1 MTQAHRDESNG
12 HHPTTAT
19 VADGSGP
26 AKKRRIGDVIGGFVA
41 GLYSVPE
48 GIGYAQLAGIN
59 PMYGIYAGM
68 APVALAAMFTGS
80 VLMMS
85 TFTSAIALTMSGVLT
100 NGGFS
105 TAEMP
110 QAVFTLSLLV
120 GVLMTVFGILG
131 LGKVVNFISNAVM
144 TGFVMGVAVLITV
157 GKFDD
162 IFGYKPSGISN
173 KVVQALDIVVHPG
186 DWDVTTT
193 LVGFGTIAAVFA
205 LKAVKPLERYALV
218 IVVFAGTFV
227 VWIFGIDTK
236 TIADIATIPSGL
248 DAIPIP
254 TSTADLPDLSMIA
267 ALAAGAFSITLVAL
281 AQGAGIRPAFPN
293 PDGSRSSASRDFLG
307 QGIGNIGG
315 ALFQA
320 APTGGS
326 LSRTAV
332 SADGGA
338 RSRMAGYVAAATVLV
353 LVVLLSA
360 VVSAIPSAVIG
371 GLLFVI
377 GVELVM
383 GRMPDARLAWR
394 AGRRSMLLFVV
405 TLALT
410 LTVPLQWAILC
421 GAVLSLLGYV
431 GSSAN
436 SRAVQAYG
444 RDDGG
449 WFLSDDV
456 PELIPSG
463 AVSVVRLSG
472 DDFFAEVPA
481 LVDELPL
488 PPPDGSARGVLVL
501 DLGNRQ
507 TFSSTTLKALQTYHL
522 DLSNAGQVLVLT
534 GVSDGL
540 REVLDRTGFL
550 AVIGPDNVLAHDP
563 HLGADR
569 DAGATRGH
577 QLLG

>member
-1 MTQAHRDESNG
+1 MTESD
-12 HHPTTAT
+12 HVPE
-19 VADGSGP
+19 ADTRADPSAS
-26 AKKRRIGDVIGGFVA
+26 AKKGRIGGVIGGFVA

-68 APVALAAMFTGS
+68 APVALAAVFTGS

-100 NGGFS
+100 DGGFS
-105 TAEMP
+105 AAELP

-120 GVLMTVFGILG
+120 GVLMTVLG
-131 LGKVVNFISNAVM
+131 LLGWGKVVNFVSNAVM
-144 TGFVMGVAVLITV
+144 TGFVMGVAILITV

-162 IFGYKPSGISN
+162 IFGYKPSGVSN
-173 KVVQALDIVVHPG
+173 KVVEALDILVHPG
-186 DWDVTTT
+186 DWNITTT
-193 LVGFGTIAAVFA
+193 IVGLSTIAAVFA
-205 LKAVKPLERYALV
+205 LKAVRPLERYALV

-227 VWIFGIDTK
+227 VWVFGIDTK

-254 TSTADLPDLSMIA
+254 TSTAELPDLSMIGG
-267 ALAAGAFSITLVAL
+267 LLAGAFSITLVAL

-293 PDGSRSSASRDFLG
+293 PDGSRSSSSRDFLG

-315 ALFQA
+315 SLFQA
-320 APTGGS
+320 APSGGS

-338 RSRMAGYVAAATVLV
+338 RTRMAGYVAAATVLI
-353 LVVLLSA
+353 LVVVLSS

-377 GVELVM
+377 GVELVK

-410 LTVPLQWAILC
+410 LTVPLQWGILI
-421 GAVLSLLGYV
+421 GAVLSLFAFV
-431 GSSAN
+431 GSSAK

-449 WFLSDDV
+449 WFLTDDV
-456 PELIPSG
+456 PATLPIG
-463 AVSVVRLSG
+463 DVTVVRLAG
-472 DDFFAEVPA
+472 DDFFAEVPT
-481 LVDELPL
+481 LIDELPA
-488 PPPDGSARGVLVL
+488 PPPHGDGRGVLVL

-507 TFSSTTLKALQTYHL
+507 TFSSTSLKALEKYHA
-522 DLSNAGQVLVLT
+522 DLSAADQSLVLT
-534 GVSDGL
+534 GASEGL
-540 REVLDRTGFL
+540 RETLERTGLL
-550 AVIGPDNVLAHDP
+550 AAIGPDNVLDHDP

-569 DAGATRGH
+569 DAGARRGRD
-577 QLLG
+577 LIGRA

>member
-1 MTQAHRDESNG
+1 MAAHEDESNESDSSESSKSTG
-12 HHPTTAT
+12 
-19 VADGSGP
+19 
-26 AKKRRIGDVIGGFVA
+26 RIGGLIGGFVA

-100 NGGFS
+100 DGGFS
-105 TAEMP
+105 SDEIP

-120 GVLMTVFGILG
+120 GVFMTVLGLLG
-131 LGKVVNFISNAVM
+131 LGKVVNFVSNAVM

-162 IFGYKPSGISN
+162 IFGYKPTGISN
-173 KVVQALDIVVHPG
+173 KVVQALDILVHPG
-186 DWDVTTT
+186 DWDTTT
-193 LVGFGTIAAVFA
+193 AVVGFATIAAVFA
-205 LKAVKPLERYALV
+205 LKAISALERYALV
-218 IVVFAGTFV
+218 IVVFAGTLV
-227 VWIFGIDTK
+227 VWMFGIDTK

-248 DAIPIP
+248 DAVPIP
-254 TSTADLPDLSMIA
+254 TSTADLPDLSMIVG
-267 ALAAGAFSITLVAL
+267 LAAGAFSITLVAL

-293 PDGSRSSASRDFLG
+293 PDGSRSSSSRDFLG
-307 QGIGNIGG
+307 QGIGNLAGS
-315 ALFQA
+315 LFQA

-338 RSRMAGYVAAATVLV
+338 RSRFAGYVAAATVLI
-353 LVVLLSA
+353 LVVVLSP

-377 GVELVM
+377 GIELVM

-410 LTVPLQWAILC
+410 LTVPLQWAILG
-421 GAVLSLLGYV
+421 GAVLSLAAFV
-431 GSSAN
+431 VSSSN
-436 SRAVQAYG
+436 SRAVQVYG
-444 RDDGG
+444 HDDVG
-449 WFLSDDV
+449 WFLTDDV
-456 PELIPSG
+456 PATVPTG
-463 AVSVVRLSG
+463 VVTVVRLAG

-481 LVDELPL
+481 LIGELPAA
-488 PPPDGSARGVLVL
+488 PPENAGRGALVL
-501 DLGNRQ
+501 DLANRQ
-507 TFSSTTLKALQTYHL
+507 TFSSTTLKALKKYHAEL
-522 DLSNAGQVLVLT
+522 AAGGHALVLV
-534 GVSDGL
+534 GASPQL
-540 REVLDRTGFL
+540 RETLERTGFL
-550 AVIGPDNVLAHDP
+550 DIVGVDNVLGHDP

-569 DAGATRGH
+569 DAGARRA
-577 QLLG
+577 QELLS